1 MKNCLSVSWFIGLCL
16 LLILTSSGYP
26 SYIEEANTSCISYI
40 SSAISPNGDGIN
52 DHFRVEGE
60 CEFEDYSLQILNNA
74 WEVVYTS
81 YNSQDVWEGLQDGTP
96 VPNGRYNW
104 IIEYKLQ
111 NGEKSHHEG
120 ELILIR

>member
-1 MKNCLSVSWFIGLCL
+1 M
-16 LLILTSSGYP
+16 
-26 SYIEEANTSCISYI
+26 NTSCISYI

-52 DHFRVEGE
+52 DHFRVEGQ
-60 CEFEDYSLQILNNA
+60 CEFEDYSLQILNNS

-81 YNSQDVWEGLQDGTP
+81 HNSQDIWEGLQDGTP

-104 IIEYKLQ
+104 IIEYKLHD
-111 NGEKSHHEG
+111 GKTLHHEG